1 MAKGLSKQRVIET
14 ALKLIDETGTKINF
28 RDIARELNCAHTN
41 LYNYF
46 DSFDALLWEAQ
57 EAIMRQLQSSIDD
70 NTARETEPETKLA
83 AFFHS
88 FVDFYL
94 KHKGWFYLSWFEP
107 LRSPRPKTHYDLA
120 VSTVN
125 AMLNTLKDISRQMN
139 HSPVSEDEMKFY
151 LHNVHSYII
160 GELSIFF
167 SGRSLIQDE
176 TQFKDYVNMYAVMIL
191 KAFLDKSQSKNTALP
206 LRLL

>member
-57 EAIMRQLQSSIDD
+57 EDIMRRLQSSIDE
-70 NTARETEPETKLA
+70 NTARKTEPEAKLA

-94 KHKGWFYLSWFEP
+94 RHKGWFTLSWFEP
-107 LRSPRPKTHYDLA
+107 LRSPRPKTHYDLT

-125 AMLNTLKDISRQMN
+125 AMLTTLEDISRQMN
-139 HSPVSEDEMKFY
+139 LSPASEDEIKFY

-176 TQFKDYVNMYAVMIL
+176 TQLRDYVNVNSVMIL
-191 KAFLDKSQSKNTALP
+191 TAFLGKSQSKNEALP